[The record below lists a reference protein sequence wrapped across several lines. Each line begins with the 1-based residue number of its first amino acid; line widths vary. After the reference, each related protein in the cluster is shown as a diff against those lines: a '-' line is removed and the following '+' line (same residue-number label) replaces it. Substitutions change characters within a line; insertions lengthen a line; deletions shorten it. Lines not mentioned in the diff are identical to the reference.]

1 MQDFRWYIITKF
13 PFRFMKKMKKT
24 WPIFAAVVLIDV
36 DPRLDLIDLIDLDD
50 LRWVLASNY
59 RPFRPTRSTSRVI
72 AENRFFNLFLFSGD
86 GRPVYFGSR
95 FVSTI
100 RPPHHFVTT
109 AATGMYLCV
118 KLKTPPFGRKFKS
131 LINDLSVVFE
141 NVVHNW
147 SGRYI

>member
-1 MQDFRWYIITKF
+1 MQKGCVNRQIASLPLVYNNKVPF
-13 PFRFMKKMKKT
+13 PLYEEDEEDV
-24 WPIFAAVVLIDV
+24 PVAVALIDV
-36 DPRLDLIDLIDLDD
+36 DPRLDLIDLDD

-109 AATGMYLCV
+109 AATGMYLCLN
-118 KLKTPPFGRKFKS
+118 LKTPPFGRKFKS
-131 LINDLSVVFE
+131 LINDPFSKM
-141 NVVHNW
+141 
-147 SGRYI
+147 